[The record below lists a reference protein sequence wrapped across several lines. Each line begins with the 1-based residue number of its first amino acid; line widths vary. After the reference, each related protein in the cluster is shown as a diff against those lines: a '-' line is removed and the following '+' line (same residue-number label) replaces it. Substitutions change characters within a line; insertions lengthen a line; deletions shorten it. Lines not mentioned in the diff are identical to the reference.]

1 MEIKCGLI
9 GEKLSHS
16 YSKKIH
22 EMLGYSYEL
31 YPTKRENLEKIV
43 RDFDYTGMN
52 VTIPYK
58 TDVIPFCSQISDK
71 AKKIG
76 AVNTLLKSSGGI
88 KGFNTD
94 YFGFC
99 SLAEKCGISF
109 KNKTVLIL
117 GTGGTS
123 KTVFAAA
130 SDSGAS
136 KIRFVSRSGEL
147 NYENVY
153 ENAADAEIIV
163 NTTPIGM
170 FPDIYRKPLS
180 LKNFKNLCG
189 VLDVIYNP
197 LRTELITE
205 ALSLGLNAGGG
216 LYMLAAQGVRAGEI
230 FTSKNFGSGKTDEI
244 YKTLLRDTENIV
256 LTGMPG
262 CGKST
267 FAKII
272 AKKTGKHLV
281 DTDAEVVKSEGM
293 NIPDIFSKFGE
304 EYFRNAET
312 AAIKKAAAGHSQII
326 ATGGGAVLREENMKA
341 LSQNGHIYYIDRS
354 TDLLASDGR
363 PLSKNPE
370 VLKKMYSERLPLYR
384 KYADEEIKNDGAVS
398 TAAEKILSRYI

>member
-117 GTGGTS
+117 GTGGT
-123 KTVFAAA
+123 F
-130 SDSGAS
+130 
-136 KIRFVSRSGEL
+136 
-147 NYENVY
+147 
-153 ENAADAEIIV
+153 
-163 NTTPIGM
+163 
-170 FPDIYRKPLS
+170 
-180 LKNFKNLCG
+180 
-189 VLDVIYNP
+189 
-197 LRTELITE
+197 
-205 ALSLGLNAGGG
+205 
-216 LYMLAAQGVRAGEI
+216 
-230 FTSKNFGSGKTDEI
+230 
-244 YKTLLRDTENIV
+244 
-256 LTGMPG
+256 
-262 CGKST
+262 
-267 FAKII
+267 
-272 AKKTGKHLV
+272 
-281 DTDAEVVKSEGM
+281 
-293 NIPDIFSKFGE
+293 
-304 EYFRNAET
+304 
-312 AAIKKAAAGHSQII
+312 
-326 ATGGGAVLREENMKA
+326 
-341 LSQNGHIYYIDRS
+341 
-354 TDLLASDGR
+354 
-363 PLSKNPE
+363 
-370 VLKKMYSERLPLYR
+370 
-384 KYADEEIKNDGAVS
+384 
-398 TAAEKILSRYI
+398 